1 MQRAVLSVAR
11 AVKPPLTMMDKDSPS
26 NDQPHLSSSTGSKS
40 LLEVETSSPPSEV
53 PQVLEVPDGGRDAW
67 LTVIG
72 AWFVLFGAFG
82 YLYAFGVYQD
92 FYTRVYLTNHTPSSI
107 AWIGSF
113 QLMMPFALGIVSGK
127 LFDEGYF
134 HIVQIIG
141 GVLFTFSLFMLSL
154 AKPDQYYQIFLSQGL
169 GMGIGLGL
177 IFVPSVGIMVHHFKR
192 RKGLASGIALSGSS
206 VGSVIFPIMLNH
218 LIPSVG
224 FAQAVRATAYLV
236 LGTITVGNCLMRTR
250 LPPRRKRIP
259 RSPPPDIKSFLK
271 DPPYMWA
278 VLGALIAS
286 LGFYFPVIYLQL
298 YSTLHSVDGN
308 LAFYSLAIMNGAS
321 AVGRV
326 LGNYLSDLY
335 GPFNVQFP
343 CTVAIGALIWAMLG
357 VNDSGSLIAVSV
369 LYGIFS
375 GAWLA
380 LAFACFTGLSSG
392 PEEVGARTGLG
403 LALSSVGSLVAAP
416 IQGQLLTPHFIWIR
430 PIAFS
435 AVRTIYR
442 FVRKLCVFLRDANP
456 PEQEIFFSTGLKS
469 LPQIREEAYG
479 KMENMFMVGRVP

>member
-286 LGFYFPVIYLQL
+286 LGFYFPAVF
-298 YSTLHSVDGN
+298 YSTLSRREFGLLFSSIVLFSEMNMFTKKGFCD
-308 LAFYSLAIMNGAS
+308 SQLAIMNGAS

-375 GAWLA
+375 GAYLESHLSVDSYQGLA

-435 AVRTIYR
+435 AVRTICISTYK
-442 FVRKLCVFLRDANP
+442 VLALTHLSP
-456 PEQEIFFSTGLKS
+456 PL
-469 LPQIREEAYG
+469 
-479 KMENMFMVGRVP
+479 